1 MINLAD
7 LTISKAHE
15 ALKRGDFTVKE
26 LADAYLAVIAEKNP
40 EINAYLSVW
49 DDVDAQAEAAQK
61 RFADGTAT
69 LLTGIPMCIKDVI
82 CTKGKVSTGASKI
95 LENYRPP
102 YSATVVEK
110 LEAEN
115 VVILGKGNTDEFAQ
129 GGSTEYSAYG
139 VTKNPHDTTRV
150 AGGSSGGPAAAVAME
165 GALAGL
171 GTDTGG
177 SIRLPAAHCG
187 VVGLKPTYGACSRY
201 GLMAMASSLDCPG
214 PFSKTVEDAETIF
227 NVIKGIDPLDATTS
241 EADVDATVKKI
252 GVPRTFLKEGID
264 PDVLEN
270 FEASVSKLTDAGYE
284 IVDIEIPNI
293 EHALPV
299 YYILVPAEVSSN
311 MARYDGIK
319 YGERSDAPDLLGHY
333 LQTRGDLLGPEVKRR
348 IMLGTY
354 VLSAGYAD
362 QFYNKA
368 WQVRNMITDSFK
380 KVFEEVDTIALPVSP
395 TPAHVIGENDN
406 DPLKMYLVDVF
417 TVGANVS
424 GIPGISIPAGT
435 VARDGK
441 DLPIGLQLLAPHHG
455 ENRLFAV
462 GKKFESQ

>member
-110 LEAEN
+110 LETEN

-241 EADVDATVKKI
+241 EADFDATAKKI

-270 FEASVSKLTDAGYE
+270 FEASVSKLKDAGYE

-441 DLPIGLQLLAPHHG
+441 DLPVGLQLLAPHYG